1 MPSSHSEDPMS
12 KKKVALYL
20 RVSTNNGHQTT
31 ENQERELRAI
41 ADRSGWEIVAT
52 YSDQLSGARGRDRRP
67 GLDALMKAAT
77 KREFGMVAAWSV
89 DRLGRSLQHLVE
101 LFADFQ
107 ALGVDLYLHQQ
118 HVDSSTP
125 SGRALL
131 QMSGVFAEFERAM
144 LKERVHA
151 GLARARAQGKHIGRR
166 RTTGATDDAI
176 LKLRSQGL
184 GVHAIRKR
192 LGCGAGRV
200 QAVIKKGLL
209 A

>member
-1 MPSSHSEDPMS
+1 MN
-12 KKKVALYL
+12 KKRKRIALYL
-20 RVSTNNGHQTT
+20 RVSTTNGHQTT
-31 ENQERELRAI
+31 ENQERELMAI
-41 ADRSGWEIVAT
+41 AERSGWEVVAT
-52 YSDQLSGARGRDRRP
+52 FADRLSGAKGREQRP
-67 GLDALMKAAT
+67 GLDAMLKAAT
-77 KREFGMVAAWSV
+77 ERQFDMIAAWSV
-89 DRLGRSLQHLVE
+89 DRLGRSLQHLVT
-101 LFADFQ
+101 LFADLQ
-107 ALGVDLYLHQQ
+107 AMGVDLYLHQQ

-151 GLARARAQGKHIGRR
+151 GLARARAQGKNLGRR

-184 GVHAIRKR
+184 GVQAIRKR

-200 QAVIKKGLL
+200 QAVIKKG
-209 A
+209 AA

>member
-1 MPSSHSEDPMS
+1 MN
-12 KKKVALYL
+12 KKRKRIALYL
-20 RVSTNNGHQTT
+20 RVSTTNGHQTT
-31 ENQERELRAI
+31 ENQERELMAI
-41 ADRSGWEIVAT
+41 AERSGWEVVAT
-52 YSDQLSGARGRDRRP
+52 FADRLSGAKGREQRP
-67 GLDALMKAAT
+67 GLDAMLKAAT
-77 KREFGMVAAWSV
+77 ERQFDMIAAWSV
-89 DRLGRSLQHLVE
+89 DRLGRSLQHLVT
-101 LFADFQ
+101 LFADLQ
-107 ALGVDLYLHQQ
+107 AMGVDLYLHQQ

-151 GLARARAQGKHIGRR
+151 GLARARAQGKHLGRR

-200 QAVIKKGLL
+200 QAVIKKG
-209 A
+209 AA

>member
-1 MPSSHSEDPMS
+1 M
-12 KKKVALYL
+12 KKRVALYL
-20 RVSTNNGHQTT
+20 RVSTTNGHQTT

-41 ADRSGWEIVAT
+41 AERSGWEIVAT
-52 YSDQLSGARGRDRRP
+52 FSDRLSGAKGRDRRP

-77 KREFGMVAAWSV
+77 RREFDMVAAWSV

-101 LFADFQ
+101 LSADFQ

-151 GLARARAQGKHIGRR
+151 GLP
-166 RTTGATDDAI
+166 
-176 LKLRSQGL
+176 GL
-184 GVHAIRKR
+184 GHRASTSGAREPQARPTKR
-192 LGCGAGRV
+192 S
-200 QAVIKKGLL
+200 
-209 A
+209 

>member
-1 MPSSHSEDPMS
+1 MN
-12 KKKVALYL
+12 KKRKRIALYL
-20 RVSTNNGHQTT
+20 RVSTTNGHQTT
-31 ENQERELRAI
+31 ENQERELMAI
-41 ADRSGWEIVAT
+41 AERSGWEVVAT
-52 YSDQLSGARGRDRRP
+52 FADRLSGAKGREQRP
-67 GLDALMKAAT
+67 GLDAMLKAAT
-77 KREFGMVAAWSV
+77 ERQFDMIAAWSV
-89 DRLGRSLQHLVE
+89 DRLGRSLQHLVT
-101 LFADFQ
+101 LFADLQ
-107 ALGVDLYLHQQ
+107 AMGVDLYLHQQ

-151 GLARARAQGKHIGRR
+151 GLARARAQGKNLGRR

-200 QAVIKKGLL
+200 QAVIKKG
-209 A
+209 AA